1 MRPWNRESITVI
13 CVYKRRR
20 LPLARIQAA
29 AEARGGLCLLQEYVN
44 SSTPLQ
50 FECGLTLPPLHASL
64 TGFLGSDLHRRY

>member
-1 MRPWNRESITVI
+1 VEMRPWNREGITVI

-29 AEARGGLCLLQEYVN
+29 AEARGGRCLLQEYVN

-50 FECGLTLPPLHASL
+50 FECAAG
-64 TGFLGSDLHRRY
+64 HR